1 MPDINAPR
9 STRERKVKI
18 VLRHIFTSL
27 STIVLAFALAWGV
40 ARPHAQDFI
49 KDTVKDQNFA
59 TKQQLDVIEE
69 RIRRL
74 ETNVQGV
81 EGKVEDQGIRQ
92 TRIETVIQNL
102 EELAREQRA
111 DMKELLRRR

>member
-18 VLRHIFTSL
+18 VLRHFVTSL
-27 STIVLAFALAWGV
+27 STIAMAFALAWGI
-40 ARPHAQDFI
+40 ARPHAQEFI

-59 TKQQLDVIEE
+59 TRQQLEQIEE
-69 RIRRL
+69 RLKRL
-74 ETNVQGV
+74 EDRSTGI

-102 EELAREQRA
+102 EELAREQRT

>member
-18 VLRHIFTSL
+18 VLRHFITSL
-27 STIVLAFALAWGV
+27 STIALAFALAWGI

-74 ETNVQGV
+74 ETNVQSV
-81 EGKVEDQGIRQ
+81 EGKVEDQGTRQ

>member
-1 MPDINAPR
+1 MPDINAHP
-9 STRERKVKI
+9 STRERKLKI
-18 VLRHIFTSL
+18 VLRHLFTSL
-27 STIVLAFALAWGV
+27 GTIIMAFALAWGI

-59 TKQQLDVIEE
+59 TRQQLDTIEE
-69 RIRRL
+69 RIKRL
-74 ETNVQGV
+74 EDRASGI

-102 EELAREQRA
+102 EELAREQRT

>member
-1 MPDINAPR
+1 MPGINAHP

-18 VLRHIFTSL
+18 VLRHFITSL
-27 STIVLAFALAWGV
+27 STIVMAFALAWGI

-59 TKQQLDVIEE
+59 TKQQLDIIEE

-74 ETNVQGV
+74 ETNLQSV
-81 EGKVEDQGIRQ
+81 EGKVEDQGSRQ